1 MNLKISRLK
10 LLMTLGLSAL
20 AISTA
25 TAALGQCGM
34 PPKTVKPAAWHP
46 QYGAARLV
54 RTADDDLFRREDGKS
69 MVGMWHV
76 IFTANTSKGEAIPA
90 TVIDNALAVWHSDR
104 TEIMNSVRPPQDG
117 NFCLGV
123 WEQIDRSR
131 YYLNHFAWYANQFP
145 NANPSGI
152 GDPQG
157 PTQFREWVRL
167 SSDGDHFTGNFQL
180 DTYDLSNNILASFTG
195 TLAGTRITTSTKE
208 QDLVGN

>member
-1 MNLKISRLK
+1 MNLNISKSK

-34 PPKTVKPAAWHP
+34 PPKAVKPAVWHP

-76 IFTANTSKGEAIPA
+76 IFTATASKGEAIPA

-123 WEQIDRSR
+123 WEQLDRSR

-157 PTQFREWVRL
+157 PTQFREWVKL
-167 SSDGDHFTGNFQL
+167 SPDGDRFTGNFQL
-180 DTYDLSNNILASFTG
+180 DAYDLSNNILASFTG

>member
-1 MNLKISRLK
+1 MK
-10 LLMTLGLSAL
+10 LNVLMTLGLVVLGISAVP
-20 AISTA
+20 S
-25 TAALGQCGM
+25 ALGQCGM
-34 PPKTVKPAAWHP
+34 PAKAAKPTAWHP

-54 RTADDDLFRREDGKS
+54 RAADDDPFHREDGKS

-76 IFTANTSKGEAIPA
+76 IFTANTSSGASIPPTA
-90 TVIDNALAVWHSDR
+90 IDNALAVWHSDR

-123 WEQIDRSR
+123 WEQVDRSR

-157 PTQFREWVRL
+157 PTQFREWVTL
-167 SSDGDHFTGNFQL
+167 SPDGDHFIGNFQL
-180 DTYDLSNNILASFTG
+180 DAYDLSNNILASFTG